1 MGMSKKINL
10 KDKNGLIDELIHT
23 LEKNGSARLVHF
35 GLFRI
40 VEIKGHKRYDF
51 KERKVVPMK
60 PYKQIIFTPSKGI
73 REMLRDGK
81 MAADRSNRRKKLSSE
96 K

>member
-1 MGMSKKINL
+1 MTNKIKNL
-10 KDKNGLIDELIHT
+10 KDTSGLIDQLVHE

-35 GLFRI
+35 GLFKI
-40 VEIKGHKRYDF
+40 KEIKGHKRYDF
-51 KERKVVPMK
+51 KARKVVPME

-81 MAADRSNRRKKLSSE
+81 MAADRSNRRKKKLSSE
-96 K
+96 

>member
-1 MGMSKKINL
+1 MSILKRKNL
-10 KDKNGLIDELIHT
+10 KDKNGLIDELIHE
-23 LEKNGSARLVHF
+23 LEQNGSARLVHF

-40 VEIKGHKRYDF
+40 AEIKGHKRYDF
-51 KERKVVPMK
+51 KQRKVVAMK

-96 K
+96 